1 MRKNKITLFL
11 ILCAGLALVSC
22 KKKQEDPTIII
33 HKAEVKKPHGTE
45 KVGDQSRNYEF
56 QWLGAKYKA
65 VVVRKAD
72 TSLPVAT
79 DDEGKKYYDNQIE
92 VKILRADSSIFFSHV
107 FTKGDFEE
115 SLDERT
121 KKNGVLYS
129 MIFVK
134 AEGDDLEMKASVGSP
149 DQMSS
154 DDYVTFTVKVSR
166 MGALSVS
173 KDQQLD
179 TNDEGTEGDMGD

>member
-1 MRKNKITLFL
+1 
-11 ILCAGLALVSC
+11 
-22 KKKQEDPTIII
+22 
-33 HKAEVKKPHGTE
+33 
-45 KVGDQSRNYEF
+45 
-56 QWLGAKYKA
+56 
-65 VVVRKAD
+65 
-72 TSLPVAT
+72 
-79 DDEGKKYYDNQIE
+79 
-92 VKILRADSSIFFSHV
+92 
-107 FTKGDFEE
+107 
-115 SLDERT
+115 
-121 KKNGVLYS
+121 

>member
-1 MRKNKITLFL
+1 MPKNKITLFL

-45 KVGDQSRNYEF
+45 KVGDQSRNYDF

-92 VKILRADSSIFFSHV
+92 VKILRADGSIFFSHV

-115 SLDERT
+115 SLEERT
-121 KKNGVLYS
+121 KRNGVLYS
-129 MIFVK
+129 LIFVK
-134 AEGDDLEMKASVGSP
+134 AE
-149 DQMSS
+149 MSS

>member
-45 KVGDQSRNYEF
+45 KVGDQSRNYDF

-72 TSLPVAT
+72 TSLP
-79 DDEGKKYYDNQIE
+79 
-92 VKILRADSSIFFSHV
+92 
-107 FTKGDFEE
+107 
-115 SLDERT
+115 
-121 KKNGVLYS
+121 
-129 MIFVK
+129 
-134 AEGDDLEMKASVGSP
+134 
-149 DQMSS
+149 
-154 DDYVTFTVKVSR
+154 
-166 MGALSVS
+166 
-173 KDQQLD
+173 
-179 TNDEGTEGDMGD
+179 